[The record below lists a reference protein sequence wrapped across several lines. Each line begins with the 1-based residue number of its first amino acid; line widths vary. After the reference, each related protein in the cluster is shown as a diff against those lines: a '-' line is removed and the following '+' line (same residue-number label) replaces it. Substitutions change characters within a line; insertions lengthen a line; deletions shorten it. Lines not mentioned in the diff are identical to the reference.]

1 MVGRCE
7 PGAYPAGLA
16 SWLRKYAPAADAAI
30 LLTGAMENHLRV
42 VSTVTRGRPSW
53 TPCAGAMRRAR
64 DPHVFQRLVLPRGVA
79 PCAVSLLPPRGA
91 GPGTCRFL
99 RKPLR
104 GAAGCG
110 IQWHPA
116 AEGGPPCY
124 YQAYVE
130 GTSLSAVY
138 AAWGEDAARCL
149 GVTRQ
154 LIGDPHFGAGAFRYC
169 GNIGPQAVT
178 VAQAHAFTAL
188 GKTLAAACGLQG
200 IFGID
205 VVIDHTGTIRP
216 VEINPRYPA
225 GVEVLERAGLHPVLA
240 TGAAGG
246 GDTMM
251 AQTPPGSGVQGRV
264 AGKAIV
270 YARHDAITPDLYAC
284 CDSAEV
290 ADVPDVGTLL
300 RRGAPVCTVLAAA
313 VDDPACEATLCAMA
327 KQVHDALAVRSVR
340 L

>member
-79 PCAVSLLPPRGA
+79 PCAVSLLPPRDA

-154 LIGDPHFGAGAFRYC
+154 LIGDPRFGAGAFRYC

-313 VDDPACEATLCAMA
+313 VDDPACEATLCVMA
-327 KQVHDALAVRSVR
+327 KQVHDALAARSVR